1 MANQII
7 TGVCS
12 DLTSEGKGVI
22 KFINETIF
30 VDGLLLNEK
39 ADVEIIYRSKG
50 VCYGRIVRLIEKSPD
65 RIEPLCKISSS
76 CGGCT
81 FQNVTYEY
89 ELKYKKKKVE
99 DALKRIGHIDA
110 SVNDVIGMEDPYHY
124 RNKIQVPFQRNG
136 KDIIYGF
143 YKAKTHKII
152 PNDECFIEDIR
163 ARDIL
168 KTIKE
173 LMLSMKIEPYNE
185 DNRSGVIR
193 HVLIRTSYHY
203 DDLMVVLVTNCDSF
217 RSRNNF
223 VKELIKRC
231 PTVTTVIQN
240 INTRDTNVILG
251 DQEKILYGRG
261 FIRDSILGIN
271 FNISSKSFFQV
282 NPKQVELLYQKAFN
296 LANLEKNDRL
306 LDAYSGVG
314 TIGMIASKY
323 VGSVTCVELEK
334 SAHKNAIKNAK
345 DNQISNISLINADCS
360 DYLVNTDDTFD
371 VVIMDAPRKGSTPEF
386 LNALI
391 KNNPERIVYISCNP
405 ATLARDLDFLTPYY
419 DIKEVQPVD
428 MFPRTYHVET
438 VVSLVRSK
446 VK

>member
-1 MANQII
+1 MANKTI

-30 VDGLLLNEK
+30 VDGLLLGEK
-39 ADVEIIYRSKG
+39 AEVEIIYRTKG
-50 VCYGRIVRLIEKSPD
+50 VAYGKIVRLIEKSKD

-81 FQNVTYEY
+81 FQNAIYEY

-99 DALKRIGHIDA
+99 DALKRIGHIDVP
-110 SVNDVIGMEDPYHY
+110 VNDVIGMEDAYHY

-152 PNDECFIEDIR
+152 PNDECYIEDIR

-168 KTIKE
+168 KTIKS

-203 DDLMVVLVTNCDSF
+203 EDIMVVLVTNCDSF
-217 RSRNNF
+217 ASRNNF
-223 VKELIKRC
+223 VKALIERC
-231 PTVTTVIQN
+231 PNITTVVQN
-240 INTRDTNVILG
+240 INKRDTNVILG
-251 DQEKILYGRG
+251 EEEKTLYGRG

-282 NPKQVELLYQKAFN
+282 NPKQVEILYQKAFD
-296 LANLEKNDRL
+296 LVGLTKNDRL

-314 TIGMIASKY
+314 TIGMIASQY
-323 VGSVTCVELEK
+323 VKDVTCVELEK
-334 SAHKNAIKNAK
+334 SAHKNAVKNAK
-345 DNQISNISLINADCS
+345 DNGIENINLINEDCT
-360 DYLVNTDDTFD
+360 DYLVNTDDKFD

-386 LNALI
+386 LNALV
-391 KNNPERIVYISCNP
+391 KNGPSKIAYISCNP
-405 ATLARDLDFLTPYY
+405 ATLARDLTYLVDDYE
-419 DIKEVQPVD
+419 IKEVQPVD
-428 MFPRTYHVET
+428 MFPRTYHTET
-438 VVSLVRSK
+438 IVALFK
-446 VK
+446 KEKK